1 MRSSGGQGCLSGTY
15 HRSAGNSPDVGGQ
28 PDSNP
33 GDKGKMKAGSL
44 RKVGKATGEQHS
56 VLLWDSVLTT
66 ASAES
71 YRITVNPLS
80 EDKPMKFPKHTIVK

>member
-1 MRSSGGQGCLSGTY
+1 MDKRASSETY
-15 HRSAGNSPDVGGQ
+15 HRFAGKSPDVGGQ

-44 RKVGKATGEQHS
+44 CKVEKVTGEQHS
-56 VLLWDSVLTT
+56 VLLWDSVWTT
-66 ASAES
+66 ASES
-71 YRITVNPLS
+71 YRIGVNPLS